1 MAEPGVPIDGN
12 PLRQT
17 NRNGQHPWRVENPL
31 RQADRNEPP
40 VQRNWLQYL
49 FGFSPAETN
58 NPLRTT
64 VRGHLDGVP
73 PPVDWRRPEWLQPD
87 PPGTYRGFILPFTSS
102 DGRGLLGS
110 QGERN
115 LAIPGLARD
124 FLGGLWDLGQ
134 GPRTGAISGDAL
146 MSLMDV
152 SGAGVA
158 SRAARPMA
166 GAASTVGALG
176 AGPGRGAGRQA
187 ATEVAPTFYSQ
198 LTRSMEGVQR
208 KSGTAQQW
216 QAELRKSGAKKAEIE
231 WSGVNEWLADQKGP
245 VSREQV
251 VNFLRRNEIKVEEVV
266 LGSPNYRYRT
276 VDEYQNAINEAER
289 GGDFKLAEDLT
300 LEQEALGGVPPGGGA
315 AHSDPKL
322 QLPGGENYRELML
335 TMPVPE
341 LGAAFARRLAEV
353 AEVHGRV
360 DDPDNFVDYATP
372 TEIKELRSLGRYGG
386 ELSTEE
392 VFTRGHAG
400 DPPNTVVR
408 VRFNERDVDGQRVL
422 FLEEVQSDW
431 GQAGRREGFG
441 DEVPDMPF
449 KDLLSAELV
458 MKRMIRWAAENDF
471 DRIAWTTGKQQ
482 ADRYS
487 LVRQVD
493 EVKATQQRGVGAA
506 EFLDEGDGTWRAV
519 GPDNQNWGV
528 YESKADAIA
537 AVTASHPDLP
547 SGVWRLEVS
556 TSHGPK
562 NVIVQESELAER
574 IGEDLAKRI
583 IDEGGGTYSGLD
595 LEIGGE
601 WAQRLYDES
610 LVNFARKYGKKWGA
624 EVGSGLEINEGGW
637 GMVNSRGT
645 QVGDDVWNTADDAAI
660 ALRQSGMEAS
670 NTVAWIPADTVHY
683 MTITPEMRG
692 DVLGQGQRL
701 MSGGVPVV
709 PYHHDRDSEKPV
721 NPLRDINTMAW

>member
-1 MAEPGVPIDGN
+1 MAEPVVPVDGN

-40 VQRNWLQYL
+40 AQRNWLQYL

-64 VRGHLDGVP
+64 ARGHLDGVP
-73 PPVDWRRPEWLQPD
+73 PPVDWRRPEWLQHD
-87 PPGTYRGFILPFTSS
+87 PPGTYRGFILPFTKSAE
-102 DGRGLLGS
+102 
-110 QGERN
+110 GERN

-266 LGSPNYRYRT
+266 LGHT
-276 VDEYQNAINEAER
+276 GVAH
-289 GGDFKLAEDLT
+289 GD
-300 LEQEALGGVPPGGGA
+300 PR
-315 AHSDPKL
+315 L

-341 LGAAFARRLAEV
+341 GGAAFARRLAEV
-353 AEVHGRV
+353 AEAHGRV

-372 TEIKELRSLGRYGG
+372 TEIKELRDLGRYGG
-386 ELSTEE
+386 ELSADEA
-392 VFTRGHAG
+392 FTRGHAG

-449 KDLLSAELV
+449 KDLLSGELA

-493 EVKATQQRGVGAA
+493 EVKATLLERGYKLREIQD
-506 EFLDEGDGTWRAV
+506 EFGILSNSWV
-519 GPDNQNWGV
+519 
-528 YESKADAIA
+528 ADAIA
-537 AVTASHPDLP
+537 AATASHPDLP

-624 EVGSGLEINEGGW
+624 EVGDIGISGE
-637 GMVNSRGT
+637 
-645 QVGDDVWNTADDAAI
+645 QVH
-660 ALRQSGMEAS
+660 S
-670 NTVAWIPADTVHY
+670 

>member
-1 MAEPGVPIDGN
+1 MPEPYVPIDGN

-64 VRGHLDGVP
+64 ARGHLDGVP
-73 PPVDWRRPEWLQPD
+73 PPVDWRRPEWLQHD
-87 PPGTYRGFILPFTSS
+87 PPGTYRGFILPFTKS
-102 DGRGLLGS
+102 DE
-110 QGERN
+110 GERN

-266 LGSPNYRYRT
+266 LGHT
-276 VDEYQNAINEAER
+276 
-289 GGDFKLAEDLT
+289 
-300 LEQEALGGVPPGGGA
+300 GVVHG
-315 AHSDPKL
+315 DPKL
-322 QLPGGENYRELML
+322 QLPGGENYRELMITLPPRGRREFSAEQYARLDEL
-335 TMPVPE
+335 TDK
-341 LGAAFARRLAEV
+341 
-353 AEVHGRV
+353 RV
-360 DDPDNFVDYATP
+360 GQSLDGLSFGEQREYFWLIGERENATG
-372 TEIKELRSLGRYGG
+372 LDG
-386 ELSTEE
+386 
-392 VFTRGHAG
+392 FTGGHAG

-431 GQAGRREGFG
+431 SQAGRREGFG

-449 KDLLSAELV
+449 KDLLSAELA

-487 LVRQVD
+487 LARQVD
-493 EVKATQQRGVGAA
+493 EVKAT
-506 EFLDEGDGTWRAV
+506 LDE
-519 GPDNQNWGV
+519 
-528 YESKADAIA
+528 
-537 AVTASHPDLP
+537 
-547 SGVWRLEVS
+547 SGLATRWKLEVS
-556 TSHGPK
+556 TSHGPR
-562 NVIVQESELAER
+562 IVLADSDDALAQH
-574 IGEDLAKRI
+574 IGKDLSKRI

>member
-1 MAEPGVPIDGN
+1 
-12 PLRQT
+12 
-17 NRNGQHPWRVENPL
+17 
-31 RQADRNEPP
+31 
-40 VQRNWLQYL
+40 
-49 FGFSPAETN
+49 
-58 NPLRTT
+58 
-64 VRGHLDGVP
+64 
-73 PPVDWRRPEWLQPD
+73 
-87 PPGTYRGFILPFTSS
+87 
-102 DGRGLLGS
+102 
-110 QGERN
+110 
-115 LAIPGLARD
+115 
-124 FLGGLWDLGQ
+124 
-134 GPRTGAISGDAL
+134 
-146 MSLMDV
+146 
-152 SGAGVA
+152 
-158 SRAARPMA
+158 
-166 GAASTVGALG
+166 
-176 AGPGRGAGRQA
+176 
-187 ATEVAPTFYSQ
+187 
-198 LTRSMEGVQR
+198 
-208 KSGTAQQW
+208 
-216 QAELRKSGAKKAEIE
+216 
-231 WSGVNEWLADQKGP
+231 
-245 VSREQV
+245 
-251 VNFLRRNEIKVEEVV
+251 
-266 LGSPNYRYRT
+266 
-276 VDEYQNAINEAER
+276 
-289 GGDFKLAEDLT
+289 
-300 LEQEALGGVPPGGGA
+300 
-315 AHSDPKL
+315 
-322 QLPGGENYRELML
+322 
-335 TMPVPE
+335 
-341 LGAAFARRLAEV
+341 LAEV

-449 KDLLSAELV
+449 KDLLSGELA

-493 EVKATQQRGVGAA
+493 EVKATLLERGYKLR
-506 EFLDEGDGTWRAV
+506 EIQD
-519 GPDNQNWGV
+519 
-528 YESKADAIA
+528 
-537 AVTASHPDLP
+537 
-547 SGVWRLEVS
+547 VWRLEVS

-624 EVGSGLEINEGGW
+624 EVGDIGISGE
-637 GMVNSRGT
+637 
-645 QVGDDVWNTADDAAI
+645 QVH
-660 ALRQSGMEAS
+660 S
-670 NTVAWIPADTVHY
+670 

>member
-1 MAEPGVPIDGN
+1 
-12 PLRQT
+12 
-17 NRNGQHPWRVENPL
+17 
-31 RQADRNEPP
+31 
-40 VQRNWLQYL
+40 
-49 FGFSPAETN
+49 
-58 NPLRTT
+58 
-64 VRGHLDGVP
+64 
-73 PPVDWRRPEWLQPD
+73 
-87 PPGTYRGFILPFTSS
+87 
-102 DGRGLLGS
+102 
-110 QGERN
+110 
-115 LAIPGLARD
+115 
-124 FLGGLWDLGQ
+124 
-134 GPRTGAISGDAL
+134 
-146 MSLMDV
+146 
-152 SGAGVA
+152 
-158 SRAARPMA
+158 
-166 GAASTVGALG
+166 
-176 AGPGRGAGRQA
+176 
-187 ATEVAPTFYSQ
+187 
-198 LTRSMEGVQR
+198 MEGVQR

-266 LGSPNYRYRT
+266 LGHT
-276 VDEYQNAINEAER
+276 
-289 GGDFKLAEDLT
+289 
-300 LEQEALGGVPPGGGA
+300 GV
-315 AHSDPKL
+315 AHGDPKL
-322 QLPGGENYRELML
+322 QLPGGENYRELMITLPPRGRREFSAEQYARLDEL
-335 TMPVPE
+335 TDK
-341 LGAAFARRLAEV
+341 
-353 AEVHGRV
+353 RV
-360 DDPDNFVDYATP
+360 GQSLDGLSFGEQREYFWLIGERENATG
-372 TEIKELRSLGRYGG
+372 LDG
-386 ELSTEE
+386 
-392 VFTRGHAG
+392 FTGGHAG

-458 MKRMIRWAAENDF
+458 MKRMIRWGAENDF

-482 ADRYS
+482 ADRYG

-519 GPDNQNWGV
+519 GPDNEYWGV
-528 YESKADAIA
+528 YESEADAIA
-537 AVTASHPDLP
+537 AVTAQHGPLSHPDLP
-547 SGVWRLEVS
+547 SGVWQLEVS

-562 NVIVQESELAER
+562 NVTVQESELAEH
-574 IGEDLAKRI
+574 IGKDLAKRI
-583 IDEGGGTYSGLD
+583 IDEGGGTYSDLD
-595 LEIGGE
+595 IEIGGE

>member
-1 MAEPGVPIDGN
+1 MAEPVVPVDGN

-40 VQRNWLQYL
+40 AQRNWLQYL

-64 VRGHLDGVP
+64 ARGHLDGVP
-73 PPVDWRRPEWLQPD
+73 PPVDWRRPEWLQHD
-87 PPGTYRGFILPFTSS
+87 PPGTYRGFILPFTKSAE
-102 DGRGLLGS
+102 
-110 QGERN
+110 GERN

-266 LGSPNYRYRT
+266 LGSPT
-276 VDEYQNAINEAER
+276 
-289 GGDFKLAEDLT
+289 
-300 LEQEALGGVPPGGGA
+300 GGA
-315 AHSDPKL
+315 AAHSSPDL

-341 LGAAFARRLAEV
+341 GGAAFARRLAEV
-353 AEVHGRV
+353 AEAHGWGR
-360 DDPDNFVDYATP
+360 PMDNFVDYATP